1 MTTIKQWK
9 SRLEEAAHFSQ
20 EDYEN
25 DKCHFMQAEIDEL
38 RQENAKLR
46 EDLKKQQ
53 ALTDA
58 GIRLCE
64 IQQAKRLVLANV
76 MEENARLRAVLTE
89 YIAAADNCMLPEGAD
104 DIFRFAEAG
113 KAARAALGEK

>member
-1 MTTIKQWK
+1 MTTIKQWQ

-38 RQENAKLR
+38 RAENAKLR
-46 EDLKKQQ
+46 
-53 ALTDA
+53 AA
-58 GIRLCE
+58 
-64 IQQAKRLVLANV
+64 
-76 MEENARLRAVLTE
+76 LTE

-104 DIFRFAEAG
+104 DIFRFAEAD
-113 KAARAALGEK
+113 KAARAALGEV